1 MNPDELFNINDAT
14 KDECFQDN
22 PPTTQSPDV
31 IFYAGAPL
39 KTSEGLAIGTLCVI
53 DNNPNNLNESQKESL
68 KLLANQVVSL
78 LDLRKKKN
86 ELRKVINK
94 VTKLNAQLDNFAY
107 RLTHDLK
114 YPISGVNFLLKV
126 LKQDHISLYENT
138 EAENYVNLIS
148 NRMLYMSTLID
159 KILEYIKITT

>member
-31 IFYAGAPL
+31 IFYAVAPL
-39 KTSEGLAIGTLCVI
+39 KTLEGLAIGTLCVI

-78 LDLRKKKN
+78 LDLRKKITN
-86 ELRKVINK
+86 LERLLI
-94 VTKLNAQLDNFAY
+94 KLPN
-107 RLTHDLK
+107 
-114 YPISGVNFLLKV
+114 
-126 LKQDHISLYENT
+126 
-138 EAENYVNLIS
+138 
-148 NRMLYMSTLID
+148 
-159 KILEYIKITT
+159 